1 MTIPIW
7 ELIKDADIMINNLLL
22 TRTML
27 KKLPNKNDI
36 WVDSGGYQIL
46 IRNLRIGIDEIIRR
60 YKIINA
66 NYYISLDIPC
76 SDPLS
81 FRDELLNVNIN
92 NYFYIRK
99 KLPDKLVI
107 PVVHL
112 YPSKYL
118 IKAVEIYVGNGA
130 NIIAYGGIV
139 PPMIRKTR
147 LRLMSIIGFIIIRRL
162 FPKVKIHVLG
172 IGSYVMTR
180 IFRDLGANS
189 LDTSTWRVK
198 AAYGHVIIP
207 GLGERYVGNRKLKF
221 GTPYATRKELNL
233 LYEELKRT
241 NFPLI
246 NKFWDLLKTFKG
258 RALVNAWV
266 ITKVDGEISRKS
278 SFYQLY
284 RKVMYYKT
292 APIDDLIKLY
302 DEATMNK

>member
-1 MTIPIW
+1 MTIPVW
-7 ELIKDADIMINNLLL
+7 EVIDNTDIMVNNLVL

-27 KKLPNKNDI
+27 KKLPSDTDI

-46 IRNLRIGIDEIIRR
+46 VKKLRIGIDEIIER

-66 NYYISLDIPC
+66 NYYMSLDIPC
-76 SDPLS
+76 SDPLD
-81 FRDELLNVNIN
+81 FKEEVFKINIS

-99 KLPDKLVI
+99 KLPDKLII

-118 IKAVEIYVGNGA
+118 IKAVETYVENGA
-130 NIIAYGGIV
+130 DIIAYGGIV

-147 LRLMSIIGFIIIRRL
+147 LRIKSIIGFIIIRRL
-162 FPKVKIHVLG
+162 FPKIKIHVLG

-180 IFRDLGANS
+180 IFRDLGADS

-207 GLGERYVGNRKLKF
+207 RLGERYVGNRKLKF
-221 GTPYATRKELNL
+221 GTPYAKKEELIL
-233 LYEELKRT
+233 LYKELKRT

-246 NKFWDLLKTFKG
+246 NEFWDLLKTFKG
-258 RALVNAWV
+258 RALINAWV
-266 ITKVDGEISRKS
+266 ITKVKGEISRKS

-284 RKVMYYKT
+284 KRVLSYRS
-292 APIDDLIKLY
+292 APIDDLIRLY
-302 DEATMNK
+302 DETNSK